1 MRGDDNCRYDSSN
14 TWLIAQA
21 AAQQWLE
28 AIVYLDWGDRDI
40 RMISSQLI
48 VFSIRCKIWAL
59 CLFDN
64 YRYLCAET
72 EQDMLKI
79 MAAIVK
85 AKVCLIVSSLKHI
98 DVLIHHVE
106 HKIPSCHYLWQD
118 LRKGTTLCNFECI
131 DFKAAYLRNTVG
143 DLNETL
149 VVYTG
154 VVAVAINLKW
164 SHSVKPQWR
173 YEAKLMP

>member
-1 MRGDDNCRYDSSN
+1 M
-14 TWLIAQA
+14 
-21 AAQQWLE
+21 
-28 AIVYLDWGDRDI
+28 YLDWGDRDI

-48 VFSIRCKIWAL
+48 VFSICCKIWAL

-98 DVLIHHVE
+98 NVLIHHVE
-106 HKIPSCHYLWQD
+106 HKMPSCHYLWQD

-131 DFKAAYLRNTVG
+131 DFKAAYLRNTVC
-143 DLNETL
+143 DINETWVFL
-149 VVYTG
+149 YRGRCCSNKPEKKPFSQTTMTIWGEVN
-154 VVAVAINLKW
+154 AIVDRGNFLKMALLPKHVTW
-164 SHSVKPQWR
+164 
-173 YEAKLMP
+173 